1 MSCARKRLPSGS
13 LLLIPLLRGE
23 LLAESTF
30 APPPAGFFDRRSDAI
45 HGRDGLQRGFS
56 DRAIGVFYPS
66 SAAMR

>member
-1 MSCARKRLPSGS
+1 MSCARKMALSGS

-30 APPPAGFFDRRSDAI
+30 APPPTGFFDRRSDAI
-45 HGRDGLQRGFS
+45 HGRDRLKRGFS
-56 DRAIGVFYPS
+56 DRAIGMFYPS